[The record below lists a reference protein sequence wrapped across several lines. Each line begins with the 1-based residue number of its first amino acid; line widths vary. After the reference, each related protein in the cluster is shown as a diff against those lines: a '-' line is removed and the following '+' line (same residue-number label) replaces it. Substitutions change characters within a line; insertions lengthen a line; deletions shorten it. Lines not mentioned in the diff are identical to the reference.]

1 MVTPAP
7 LIACKS
13 PSTSVFIPGM
23 LVISPTII
31 VECEVPSIILS
42 PILEIIPR
50 YIGAPAANGPTAE
63 AGSAYIISPTFAEN
77 PRVLCCRHLD
87 DVVRPDGGVACNV
100 VELTYT
106 RVQESELPGRYE

>member
-1 MVTPAP
+1 MVTPAV

-23 LVISPTII
+23 LVISPTVI
-31 VECEVPSIILS
+31 VECAAPAIMLS
-42 PILEIIPR
+42 SILEIIPR

-87 DVVRPDGGVACNV
+87 DVVRPVGAVARSSV
-100 VELTYT
+100 ALTYST
-106 RVQESELPGRYE
+106 IKESELLGRYE